1 MNNQDTELKTE
12 QGEGFEN
19 AELKMIT
26 FSLAGKDYGIDIMQV
41 KEISRM
47 LDFTYIPNAPY
58 YVRGVYNLR
67 GEIISVI
74 DLRLL
79 FHLPV
84 PEKEEASSDEDVENL
99 IVLQF
104 GDYYLGVVVDR
115 VDKVCSVAVADV
127 QSAHPLFS
135 DISIKYI
142 NGLAHLDNRLYILL
156 NVSLL
161 AESEPGGSFTSGMES
176 TAVTNAS
183 VGIVTAVDR
192 SPSGPL
198 PSAVSGDATDSDSGT
213 AVKSEKQTAAP
224 SEAAEPVSGGVA
236 EQNLPELFERFSSGL
251 AAVCGFYV
259 NEWSYETVYGLFCRY
274 VEENGCAPDFTTV
287 SEYSR
292 ILPFVVE
299 EEESLW
305 TAEYFDAVKPLVS
318 DASGTFNA
326 WCSWCGYGYSAYS
339 LAAILLSVNENL
351 NFRIWATDDDLL
363 KISMG
368 PNLTVQNIGPDN
380 PIIDFAEET
389 KNGFKFKKNLAEKIL
404 FEYHSIENGNPFPKM
419 KFIVAKG
426 KTSFYNNDTS
436 KKIIS
441 ELYAKTERNSC
452 ILVADY
458 ETLPESE
465 FRLVYSGSM
474 KIYQRI

>member
-1 MNNQDTELKTE
+1 MNNRDTEFTAE
-12 QGEGFEN
+12 SAVG
-19 AELKMIT
+19 ADVSELKMIT

-41 KEISRM
+41 KEISRI

-79 FHLPV
+79 FHLPI
-84 PEKEEASSDEDVENL
+84 PEKEEAASDEDVENL

-115 VDKVCSVAVADV
+115 VDKVCSVRTSDV
-127 QSAHPLFS
+127 QAAHPLFS

-142 NGLAHLDNRLYILL
+142 NGLAHLENRLYILL

-161 AESEPGGSFTSGMES
+161 AEGESAGHFTSGTDTPSTGTGSVSPENIPVPSSFERLAVAAVRPNES
-176 TAVTNAS
+176 GNAETETPETPADDAS
-183 VGIVTAVDR
+183 KENTPGTL
-192 SPSGPL
+192 SP
-198 PSAVSGDATDSDSGT
+198 DEIQ
-213 AVKSEKQTAAP
+213 K
-224 SEAAEPVSGGVA
+224 
-236 EQNLPELFERFSSGL
+236 LFEKFTTGL
-251 AAVCGFYV
+251 ASVCGFYV
-259 NEWSYETVYGLFCRY
+259 NEWSRPAVYSAFSRY
-274 VEENGCAPDFTTV
+274 VEENGHVPEPTTFNEYAQLLPFLAEQEEV
-287 SEYSR
+287 LWTSEY
-292 ILPFVVE
+292 
-299 EEESLW
+299 
-305 TAEYFDAVKPLVS
+305 YDAVKSLS
-318 DASGTFNA
+318 FDFSGNFNV
-326 WCSWCGYGYSAYS
+326 WCSWCGYGSDAYS
-339 LAAILLSVNENL
+339 LAAALLSVNGDL
-351 NFRIWATDDDLL
+351 RLRVWATDDDLL

-368 PNLTVQNIGPDN
+368 PNLTVQNIDSGIPL
-380 PIIDFAEET
+380 IDFAEET

-436 KKIIS
+436 KKVIS
-441 ELYAKTERNSC
+441 ELCSKLESGGY

-458 ETLPESE
+458 ETLPESD
-465 FRLVYSGSM
+465 FRPVYSGSM
-474 KIYQRI
+474 KIYQRL